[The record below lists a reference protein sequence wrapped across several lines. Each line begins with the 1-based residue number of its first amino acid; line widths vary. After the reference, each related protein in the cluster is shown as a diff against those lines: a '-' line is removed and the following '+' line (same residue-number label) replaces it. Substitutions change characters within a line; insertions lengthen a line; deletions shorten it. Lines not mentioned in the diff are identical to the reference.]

1 MGGIM
6 NKTLFTRYC
15 STALLFF
22 APCLFAQTNLL
33 TDPDFENGG
42 SAWTYSNGA
51 DRSVVS
57 TGAEHGTYC
66 QQMVLRS
73 LSFRRVYQDVA
84 VSANSSYDVS
94 GYVRTSGVDGGAS
107 IVVFWFDTAT
117 PPVNFTSSDFLR
129 ADTLGLISGTT
140 AWARQSATHAAP
152 AAAVMARIYLLG
164 LAEPDSSG
172 TVWFDNM
179 SFSSSSSVGII
190 ENARLFASAGFNLT
204 VTPNTHSGSITVTA
218 AIPVNKMC
226 VYDLTGGLV
235 ANVSFSTSTRF
246 IWKSPAYLSKGVYLI
261 TCFTAD
267 NRAFTRQFILGR

>member
-1 MGGIM
+1 M
-6 NKTLFTRYC
+6 NKSLFARYC
-15 STALLFF
+15 STAFLFF

-42 SAWTYSNGA
+42 SAWTYSSGA

-66 QQMVLRS
+66 QQIVLRS
-73 LSFRRVYQDVA
+73 LSFRRVYQDVT
-84 VSANSSYDVS
+84 VSAKSPYDIS
-94 GYVRTSGVDGGAS
+94 GYVRTNGVDGGAS

-140 AWARQSATHAAP
+140 TWTKQSATKVSP
-152 AAAVMARIYLLG
+152 ATAVMARIYLLG

-179 SFSSSSSVGII
+179 SFSSSFSVGVV
-190 ENARLFASAGFNLT
+190 ENARLSATSSFDLT
-204 VTPNTHSGSITVTA
+204 VTPNTHSRSIMVTA
-218 AIPVNKMC
+218 SKPMSRMC
-226 VYDLTGGLV
+226 VYDLTGASI
-235 ANVSFSTSTRF
+235 ANISFSNSTRF
-246 IWKSPAYLSKGVYLI
+246 VWKSPANLSKGMYLI
-261 TCFTAD
+261 TVFTGD
-267 NRAFTRQFILGR
+267 SRTFTRQFILHG